1 MAWEYAEW
9 SKKAK
14 EAGGPNEL
22 ATKIEEGG
30 RQKGR
35 DEMKPYIVVAS
46 TATALITFAIT
57 KAISLFKD
65 KKAMAQIES
74 EKAKEELVQRLEGY
88 DNEHQDDEQVL
99 AQKIEDDEYT
109 EYDEDGFDDSEAISV
124 DEAALIW
131 ASNGKD
137 EDYTFGY
144 SEYELEKALK

>member
-22 ATKIEEGG
+22 AKKIEEGG

-35 DEMKPYIVVAS
+35 DEMKPVVIIAS
-46 TATALITFAIT
+46 F
-57 KAISLFKD
+57 ISLISGAVAPKVYHYFKG

-74 EKAKEELVQRLEGY
+74 EKAKEKLVQRLEEY
-88 DNEHQDDEQVL
+88 DNAYQDDEQVFTQE
-99 AQKIEDDEYT
+99 AEDDEYT
-109 EYDEDGFDDSEAISV
+109 EYDEDEFDDSEAISV

-137 EDYTFGY
+137 EDYRFGF
-144 SEYELEKALK
+144 SEYELENALK